1 MAPPD
6 RPPAALLPNAERVEI
21 AAASHPMHEENAG
34 AATEAILCFLA
45 GHASRTS
52 R

>member
-6 RPPAALLPNAERVEI
+6 RPPQQLQPNAERAEI

-34 AATEAILCFLA
+34 AGNEAT
-45 GHASRTS
+45 
-52 R
+52 